1 MVILAD
7 AAIKNSLP
15 ESETYAE
22 TIDNTL
28 MVKMVADP
36 ITGRFL
42 IAGAGS
48 LEPPAP

>member
-1 MVILAD
+1 MAIMAD
-7 AAIKNSLP
+7 AGIKNSLP

-42 IAGAGS
+42 IAGCGS
-48 LEPPAP
+48 LEPIIP

>member
-1 MVILAD
+1 MAIMAD
-7 AAIKNSLP
+7 AAIKNSLQ

-28 MVKMVADP
+28 MIKMVADP
-36 ITGRFL
+36 KTGRFL

-48 LEPPAP
+48 LEPPVP